1 MKISQLF
8 LGLVACSTAFA
19 YAGIDGISSNESNI
33 KIGAAANAS
42 HPGGVAAVSV
52 QAAGAPYNAFTG
64 FSSLKGLAQAFAAQ
78 GTSNTNVTVGS
89 KTFNISHIPVSAMP
103 PSHSALGNFN
113 FGQVAHRK
121 SILVNGGKRATRR
134 QARAIPFT
142 TRVIIPIPLF
152 QPRVLQLIPLQ
163 GLTALE
169 AIC

>member
-64 FSSLKGLAQAFAAQ
+64 FSSLLCTRQ
-78 GTSNTNVTVGS
+78 
-89 KTFNISHIPVSAMP
+89 ISQNPY
-103 PSHSALGNFN
+103 
-113 FGQVAHRK
+113 
-121 SILVNGGKRATRR
+121 
-134 QARAIPFT
+134 
-142 TRVIIPIPLF
+142 PI
-152 QPRVLQLIPLQ
+152 RVLPS
-163 GLTALE
+163 
-169 AIC
+169 

>member
-113 FGQVAHRK
+113 FGQV
-121 SILVNGGKRATRR
+121 GT
-134 QARAIPFT
+134 
-142 TRVIIPIPLF
+142 
-152 QPRVLQLIPLQ
+152 
-163 GLTALE
+163 
-169 AIC
+169 